1 MIRVISPA
9 SMYPEPVCKIK
20 DKWKLSEDLFA
31 CSHSLCNVWR
41 RKWYCLQWN
50 NTGSIETEELWFYSS
65 SVPSHKQ
72 LQAID
77 VFFVRLLLFDIRFRD
92 TKRTL
97 LKVSP
102 HLGQAWCDD
111 DPISSRSCHLHRAHC
126 TFTVWMNWSIGM
138 HRNSSSS
145 LSQSS
150 FLVWGLRHQECVFFP
165 PWKNGRHSKFFKKS
179 KLMQEIMFL

>member
-1 MIRVISPA
+1 MSSKETGGGFAFFITALKMISVISPA

-31 CSHSLCNVWR
+31 CSHALCNVWR

-77 VFFVRLLLFDIRFRD
+77 VFFCATIVIRHSIRGREEDAFESKS
-92 TKRTL
+92 TSRTGSMRWWPC
-97 LKVSP
+97 VFTQP
-102 HLGQAWCDD
+102 
-111 DPISSRSCHLHRAHC
+111 SSGR
-126 TFTVWMNWSIGM
+126 
-138 HRNSSSS
+138 SS
-145 LSQSS
+145 LYIYRMNE
-150 FLVWGLRHQECVFFP
+150 LVNRHAQ
-165 PWKNGRHSKFFKKS
+165 K
-179 KLMQEIMFL
+179 QQ